1 MRNYGRCSQVA
12 ISAIEVKW
20 LDSGV
25 FKFIFT
31 RMVEYKHEHNLS
43 DILKAA
49 GDPTRRSILT
59 ILVQQGALRV
69 TELAKH
75 YDMSLNSISKHIKV
89 LEKAGLVSRRTLGR
103 VHLIEAELEP
113 IAEIENWF
121 KNLKSIWALRLE
133 SLDALIG
140 LPQTSN
146 QGGEDERTDSERDT
160 HH

>member
-1 MRNYGRCSQVA
+1 
-12 ISAIEVKW
+12 
-20 LDSGV
+20 
-25 FKFIFT
+25 
-31 RMVEYKHEHNLS
+31 MVEYKNTEKLS

-49 GDPTRRSILT
+49 SDPTRRAILT
-59 ILVQQGALRV
+59 MLVQQGALRV

-89 LEKAGLVSRRTLGR
+89 LEKAGLVSRKTMGR

-113 IAEIENWF
+113 ISEIENWF

-133 SLDALIG
+133 NLDALIG
-140 LPQTSN
+140 MPDD
-146 QGGEDERTDSERDT
+146 GDKYERIDVKRGT

>member
-1 MRNYGRCSQVA
+1 
-12 ISAIEVKW
+12 
-20 LDSGV
+20 
-25 FKFIFT
+25 
-31 RMVEYKHEHNLS
+31 MVEYKQEQKLS

-49 GDPTRRSILT
+49 SDPTRRAILT
-59 ILVQQGALRV
+59 MLVQQGALRV

-89 LEKAGLVSRRTLGR
+89 LEKAGLVSRKTMGR
-103 VHLIEAELEP
+103 VHLIEAELAP
-113 IAEIENWF
+113 IGEIENWF

-140 LPQTSN
+140 LPET
-146 QGGEDERTDSERDT
+146 GDKDERTDAKSGT

>member
-1 MRNYGRCSQVA
+1 
-12 ISAIEVKW
+12 
-20 LDSGV
+20 
-25 FKFIFT
+25 
-31 RMVEYKHEHNLS
+31 MVEYNNEQKLS

-49 GDPTRRSILT
+49 SDPTRRAILT
-59 ILVQQGALRV
+59 LLVQQGALRV

-89 LEKAGLVSRRTLGR
+89 LEKAGLVSRKTMGR
-103 VHLIEAELEP
+103 VHMIEANLEP

-140 LPQTSN
+140 LPK
-146 QGGEDERTDSERDT
+146 QGEPSGRTDAERDT

>member
-1 MRNYGRCSQVA
+1 
-12 ISAIEVKW
+12 
-20 LDSGV
+20 
-25 FKFIFT
+25 
-31 RMVEYKHEHNLS
+31 MVEYKNEEKLS
-43 DILKAA
+43 DILKATS
-49 GDPTRRSILT
+49 DPTRRAILT
-59 ILVQQGALRV
+59 MLVQQGALRV

-89 LEKAGLVSRRTLGR
+89 LEKAGLVSRRTIGR
-103 VHLIEAELEP
+103 VHLIEAELAP

-140 LPQTSN
+140 MPSEQETD
-146 QGGEDERTDSERDT
+146 DERIDVKRGT